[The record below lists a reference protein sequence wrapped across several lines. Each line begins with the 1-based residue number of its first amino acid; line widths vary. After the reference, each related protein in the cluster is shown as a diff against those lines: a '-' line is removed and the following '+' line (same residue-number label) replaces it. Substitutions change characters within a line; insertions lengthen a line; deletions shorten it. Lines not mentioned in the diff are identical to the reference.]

1 VLLCCLS
8 ARAAAQGPPPDFKQ
22 LYAAAEYE
30 QALVVLAPLKTAE
43 AFQYKALCLLALG
56 RQDEADA
63 ATEDLVS
70 TAPTFVPSPAETPPR
85 FVDLVASVRRELLP
99 VIARRYFAEGRDRF
113 AAKKPEEAIARFSLV
128 LTLAADPAFEDAT
141 AAQDLTTLAQGF
153 IDLAK
158 ATAAATAPVEVAAA
172 AEPVR
177 PPPPAATPPQ
187 VTQAV
192 PLEQNVP
199 SVPSE
204 VVGRIGP
211 ATVVAVVIDATG
223 KVTDVSVRQS
233 SHPLYDRLVLQ
244 AARDWRYEPAT
255 INGVPVPSERL
266 VTIQTAR

>member
-1 VLLCCLS
+1 
-8 ARAAAQGPPPDFKQ
+8 
-22 LYAAAEYE
+22 
-30 QALVVLAPLKTAE
+30 
-43 AFQYKALCLLALG
+43 
-56 RQDEADA
+56 
-63 ATEDLVS
+63 
-70 TAPTFVPSPAETPPR
+70 
-85 FVDLVASVRRELLP
+85 
-99 VIARRYFAEGRDRF
+99 
-113 AAKKPEEAIARFSLV
+113 
-128 LTLAADPAFEDAT
+128 
-141 AAQDLTTLAQGF
+141 
-153 IDLAK
+153 
-158 ATAAATAPVEVAAA
+158 
-172 AEPVR
+172 
-177 PPPPAATPPQ
+177 

-199 SVPSE
+199 GVPSE